1 MIDYCSV
8 GAVRGRGDVDDVQ
21 STFSEA
27 FTEGGMSMD
36 VDVQSAFLRFLR
48 LLLKR

>member
-1 MIDYCSV
+1 MSLRYQSLSCYKTSIV
-8 GAVRGRGDVDDVQ
+8 AHGTVRGRGDVDVQ

-36 VDVQSAFLRFLR
+36 VDV
-48 LLLKR
+48 

>member
-8 GAVRGRGDVDDVQ
+8 GTVRGKGDVDVQ

>member
-1 MIDYCSV
+1 MARARAMRCRCV
-8 GAVRGRGDVDDVQ
+8 DVQ